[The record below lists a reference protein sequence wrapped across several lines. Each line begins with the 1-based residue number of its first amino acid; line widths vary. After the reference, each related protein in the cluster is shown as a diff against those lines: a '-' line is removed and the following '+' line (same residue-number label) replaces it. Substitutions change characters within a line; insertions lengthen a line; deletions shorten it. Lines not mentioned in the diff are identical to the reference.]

1 MTTPSTVTAPEAL
14 QMQLG
19 LLRLAFPGWE
29 INCCGYDRDRWFEA
43 KRRICAGDCRCVL
56 VAGSAGRMHEL
67 LSAEDPPEDAARA
80 ASSGLLSRPFQC
92 EGRVSR
98 QRSPASALPT
108 ERLAQYAI
116 SACS

>member
-29 INCCGYDRDRWFEA
+29 INCCGYDRDSWFEA

-56 VAGSAGRMHEL
+56 VAGSAGRMLEL
-67 LSAEDPPEDAARA
+67 LSAEDPPEVAAGEA
-80 ASSGLLSRPFQC
+80 APSGYIDGPETPTC
-92 EGRVSR
+92 ES
-98 QRSPASALPT
+98 QS
-108 ERLAQYAI
+108 
-116 SACS
+116 